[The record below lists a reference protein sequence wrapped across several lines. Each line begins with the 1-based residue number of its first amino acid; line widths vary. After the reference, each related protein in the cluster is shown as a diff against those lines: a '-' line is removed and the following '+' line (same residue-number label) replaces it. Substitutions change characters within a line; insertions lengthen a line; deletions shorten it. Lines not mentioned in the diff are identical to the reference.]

1 MGINFKNIH
10 IGNLIQQK
18 VKEDQIEM
26 LRICNFMKR
35 SEEEI
40 LNMFTLENLSSEILL
55 RWSKLLKYD

>member
-1 MGINFKNIH
+1 MNFKNIH

-35 SEEEI
+35 S
-40 LNMFTLENLSSEILL
+40 
-55 RWSKLLKYD
+55 